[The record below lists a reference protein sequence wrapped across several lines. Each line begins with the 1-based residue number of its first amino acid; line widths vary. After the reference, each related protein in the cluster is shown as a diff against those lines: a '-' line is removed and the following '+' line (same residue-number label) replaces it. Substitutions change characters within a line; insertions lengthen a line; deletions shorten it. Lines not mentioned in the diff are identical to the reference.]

1 MINPFVVWA
10 IFYTL
15 AFNLFQ
21 SPSSNY
27 CKCPLWSEVVGE
39 HGSRILVVIVVVKY
53 LKNTQRRD
61 YFVWKQNVL
70 QRTPRVTL
78 RFITKWQRQCVHC
91 CQPDHITPRHC
102 TALTHVKGRRTKER
116 LEQMSESEL
125 NLNLLLWDKSVGR
138 LLDVWLS
145 WALDSVS
152 EQNVPSVC
160 QWLNKHTY

>member
-91 CQPDHITPRHC
+91 CQPDHITPRHATPLHC
-102 TALTHVKGRRTKER
+102 PHSRQRAKNKGASRANVWIRTE
-116 LEQMSESEL
+116 LEFITVGQ
-125 NLNLLLWDKSVGR
+125 VGR
-138 LLDVWLS
+138 STAWCLTIMGIRF
-145 WALDSVS
+145 
-152 EQNVPSVC
+152 C
-160 QWLNKHTY
+160 